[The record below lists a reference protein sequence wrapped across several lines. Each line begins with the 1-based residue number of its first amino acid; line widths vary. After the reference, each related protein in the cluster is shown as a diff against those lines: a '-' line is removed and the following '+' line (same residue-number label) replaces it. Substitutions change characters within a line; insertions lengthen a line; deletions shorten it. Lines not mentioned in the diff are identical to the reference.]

1 MSFEPI
7 KRLRIAEQ
15 VAEHIRDAILGGS
28 FSPGDPLPSERDLAD
43 QFGVN
48 RSSVREALHRLDA
61 SGLVEMRHG
70 GATRV
75 RDFLVTAGLQLLP
88 YLLAPGGDLDPKLL
102 GDLLEIRTMLLGW
115 TARMAAERG
124 TAQQVARLRALL
136 DQLEAAPDAE
146 GLRLLDYD
154 FYDFLVEMTG
164 NGVLLLFSAATR
176 QVFTARGELFGV
188 LFTDFDATHH
198 RAAVAAIAKGDGA
211 AAAVAMT
218 AYGARAQA
226 LVQAP

>member
-61 SGLVEMRHG
+61 SGLVQMRHG

-124 TAQQVARLRALL
+124 TPAQVTQLGAIL

-146 GLRLLDYD
+146 QLRLLDYD
-154 FYDFLVEMTG
+154 FYDYLVEMTG

-176 QVFTARGELFGV
+176 QVFTARGELFGA
-188 LFTDFDATHH
+188 LFTDFDASHH
-198 RAAVAAIAKGDGA
+198 RAAVAAIASGDGA
-211 AAAVAMT
+211 AAAAAMT
-218 AYGARAQA
+218 AYGVRAQA
-226 LVQAP
+226 LVQDP

>member
-1 MSFEPI
+1 MPFAPI

-15 VAEHIRDAILGGS
+15 IAEHIRDAILGGS
-28 FSPGDPLPSERDLAD
+28 FSPGDSLPSERDLAD

-48 RSSVREALHRLDA
+48 RSSVREALHRLEA

-102 GDLLEIRTMLLGW
+102 ADLLEIRTMLLGW
-115 TARMAAERG
+115 TARMAAERA
-124 TAQQVARLRALL
+124 TPRQVETLRTLL
-136 DQLEAAPDAE
+136 ADLEAATEPEA
-146 GLRLLDYD
+146 LRRRDYD
-154 FYDFLVEMTG
+154 FYDHLVEMTG

-176 QVFTARGELFGV
+176 QVFTVRGELFGD
-188 LFTDFDATHH
+188 LFANFDAGHH
-198 RAAVAAIAKGDGA
+198 RAAVAAIAAGDGA
-211 AAAVAMT
+211 AAAAAMN
-218 AYGARAQA
+218 AYGVRAQT
-226 LVQAP
+226 LVRGT